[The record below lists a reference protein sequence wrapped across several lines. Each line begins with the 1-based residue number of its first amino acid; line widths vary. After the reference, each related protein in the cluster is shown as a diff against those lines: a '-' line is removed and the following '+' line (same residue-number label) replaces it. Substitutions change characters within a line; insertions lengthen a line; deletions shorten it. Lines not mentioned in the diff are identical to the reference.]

1 MTLTH
6 AELRSS
12 VSPKTVIDR
21 VKSIFLCR
29 GIAVEKEKHESGGFH
44 YNVGIL
50 NKNAS
55 RYTATSKFREAFPEF
70 GGAQI
75 YVLFHKSWGTICE
88 YVLKEDENPI
98 TWGEISRENLRQT
111 AKAKKDHKRI
121 GSQHFEGLFLS
132 KMKEKVDWYQI
143 YEEEVL
149 ARACLS
155 NYSAIRNVHEDLQVI
170 KEMQTT
176 PLERIYTYLNK
187 HGRPDEYDIEYLKE
201 KYLFLDWLA

>member
-44 YNVGIL
+44 YHVGIL

-55 RYTATSKFREAFPEF
+55 RYTATSKLREAFPEF
-70 GGAQI
+70 GGAKI

-98 TWGEISRENLRQT
+98 TWG
-111 AKAKKDHKRI
+111 
-121 GSQHFEGLFLS
+121 
-132 KMKEKVDWYQI
+132 
-143 YEEEVL
+143 
-149 ARACLS
+149 
-155 NYSAIRNVHEDLQVI
+155 
-170 KEMQTT
+170 
-176 PLERIYTYLNK
+176 
-187 HGRPDEYDIEYLKE
+187 
-201 KYLFLDWLA
+201 

>member
-1 MTLTH
+1 M
-6 AELRSS
+6 
-12 VSPKTVIDR
+12 
-21 VKSIFLCR
+21 
-29 GIAVEKEKHESGGFH
+29 
-44 YNVGIL
+44 
-50 NKNAS
+50 
-55 RYTATSKFREAFPEF
+55 
-70 GGAQI
+70 
-75 YVLFHKSWGTICE
+75 
-88 YVLKEDENPI
+88 LKEDENPI

-176 PLERIYTYLNK
+176 PDERIYTYLNK